1 MTNHELQELEKKAL
15 DQLLSGKS
23 LFGKEG
29 AFASMLNS
37 LIKKVLD
44 AEMEDHL
51 TTESCLKGNK
61 RKVRGAINYIGREMG
76 RKTPCSNRHLE

>member
-37 LIKKVLD
+37 FI
-44 AEMEDHL
+44 
-51 TTESCLKGNK
+51 
-61 RKVRGAINYIGREMG
+61 
-76 RKTPCSNRHLE
+76 